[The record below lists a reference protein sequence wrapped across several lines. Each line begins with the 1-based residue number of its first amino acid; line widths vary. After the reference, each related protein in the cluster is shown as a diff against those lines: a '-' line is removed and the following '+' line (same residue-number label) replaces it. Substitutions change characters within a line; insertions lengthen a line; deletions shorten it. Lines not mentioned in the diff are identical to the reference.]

1 MELTINQWLRVF
13 SDLRNQKNDILPRQ
27 LARGLI
33 TAALGRARA
42 GGNLPTVPSDYP
54 QAMIL
59 EHTERNF
66 HGVGGVPI
74 VYDVWT
80 PDTDV
85 RGVVV
90 LAHGYGEHARRYDH
104 VAQRFGDAG
113 LATYALDH
121 RGHGRAG
128 GKRVRVRDMA
138 EYVGDY
144 RTLVSIATTEHPGA
158 TRIVLGHSMGGGIAF
173 AYGVQHPDEYD
184 LMVLSGPAIAAHTR
198 VSKAKAV
205 IGKAVGSILPDLP
218 IESIDPDLVSR
229 DPQVVADYKADP
241 LVYRGKIPAGIGK
254 ALLVV
259 GETMPARAPGIT
271 APLLVVHGE
280 DDQLVSAEGS
290 RHLVRC
296 VGSLDCELKV
306 YPELY
311 HEVFNEPERDRVLD
325 DVVGWIQA
333 RL

>member
-1 MELTINQWLRVF
+1 MVT
-13 SDLRNQKNDILPRQ
+13 
-27 LARGLI
+27 
-33 TAALGRARA
+33 TC
-42 GGNLPTVPSDYP
+42 
-54 QAMIL
+54 
-59 EHTERNF
+59 TERTF
-66 HGVGGVPI
+66 EGMGGVRI

-80 PDTDV
+80 PDTEV
-85 RGVVV
+85 RGVVA

-104 VAQRFGDAG
+104 VAKRFAEAG

-128 GKRVRVRDMA
+128 GKRVRVRDMK
-138 EYVGDY
+138 EFVCDY
-144 RTLVSIATTEHPGA
+144 RTLVSIATAENPGA
-158 TRIVLGHSMGGGIAF
+158 TRIVLGHSMGGGIVF
-173 AYGVQHPDEYD
+173 AYGVQYPGEYD

-198 VSKAKAV
+198 VSKAKAL

-218 IESIDPDLVSR
+218 IESIDADLVSR

-254 ALLVV
+254 ALLLV
-259 GETMPARAPGIT
+259 GETMPKRAPGIT

-280 DDQLVSAEGS
+280 DDQLVAAEGS
-290 RHLVRC
+290 RRLVAC
-296 VGSLDCELKV
+296 VGSRDCELKV